1 LIIKRIICEH
11 LPFECS
17 FSLTNYFYFSSQ
29 TARTMAGRQY
39 SAQDYPLPYV
49 IEDLKKWPIYQLTAD
64 KEAFLEQV
72 KARTREKIKSKFN
85 TNDALKAELARVLY
99 QERIRLTEK
108 AWKAD
113 PKDEK
118 QFWNNIKSKFV
129 KLDQVNEVVTEI
141 TEDQLLDEIIDRYAN
156 EIVGEFDE
164 RTFQFAEKI
173 LPQFF
178 GRVLSA
184 APGKWLKTFA
194 GNVKTLHE
202 KIPIIGDIEKIRHLS
217 TKGTVIVVPTHF
229 SNMDSIMVGWLL
241 NELGLPAFTYGAGL
255 NLFSI
260 GLLSGFM
267 SRLGAYKVDRRK
279 KNSVYLET
287 LKTYSTV
294 AIQRGAHSIFFPG
307 GTRSRSGSVEKKLK
321 LGLLGTAL
329 EAQKLHY
336 KNFPTEMAPKI
347 YVVPCIINYHFVLE
361 APGLINDYL
370 KETGKEKFFREND
383 EYSTSVKLI
392 RFIYKFISASS
403 SLTVSFGEV
412 MDVLGNKVDEN
423 GDSHNHLGQ
432 KIDVKKYF
440 ITNGELNDDE
450 QRDAEYV
457 KLLGE
462 KIVDNYHRYN
472 VVLTSHLVCFTVF
485 ELLRRKYKGV
495 DLFTLLRTPAED
507 VSLSYDEVAEG
518 VSNVKERLKQ
528 LYDDGDVIIS
538 PELRWNVEKII
549 EHGMKNINM
558 YHTASPIT
566 RSGNAIGSEDLKLLY
581 YYHNR
586 LDDYGLE
593 KYI

>member
-1 LIIKRIICEH
+1 
-11 LPFECS
+11 
-17 FSLTNYFYFSSQ
+17 
-29 TARTMAGRQY
+29 
-39 SAQDYPLPYV
+39 
-49 IEDLKKWPIYQLTAD
+49 
-64 KEAFLEQV
+64 
-72 KARTREKIKSKFN
+72 
-85 TNDALKAELARVLY
+85 
-99 QERIRLTEK
+99 
-108 AWKAD
+108 
-113 PKDEK
+113 
-118 QFWNNIKSKFV
+118 
-129 KLDQVNEVVTEI
+129 
-141 TEDQLLDEIIDRYAN
+141 
-156 EIVGEFDE
+156 
-164 RTFQFAEKI
+164 
-173 LPQFF
+173 
-178 GRVLSA
+178 
-184 APGKWLKTFA
+184 
-194 GNVKTLHE
+194 
-202 KIPIIGDIEKIRHLS
+202 
-217 TKGTVIVVPTHF
+217 
-229 SNMDSIMVGWLL
+229 VGWLL

-267 SRLGAYKVDRRK
+267 NRLGAYKVDRRK

-462 KIVDNYHRYN
+462 IIVDNYLLYN
-472 VVLTSHLVCFTVF
+472 VVLTSHLVCFTD
-485 ELLRRKYKGV
+485 RKRV
-495 DLFTLLRTPAED
+495 
-507 VSLSYDEVAEG
+507 V
-518 VSNVKERLKQ
+518 
-528 LYDDGDVIIS
+528 
-538 PELRWNVEKII
+538 
-549 EHGMKNINM
+549 
-558 YHTASPIT
+558 
-566 RSGNAIGSEDLKLLY
+566 
-581 YYHNR
+581 
-586 LDDYGLE
+586 
-593 KYI
+593 